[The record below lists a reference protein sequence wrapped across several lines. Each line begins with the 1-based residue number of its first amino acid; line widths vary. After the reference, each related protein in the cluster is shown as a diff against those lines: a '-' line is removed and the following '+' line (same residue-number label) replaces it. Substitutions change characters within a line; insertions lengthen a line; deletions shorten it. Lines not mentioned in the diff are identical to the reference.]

1 MDLTREERMRSRMR
15 GAARH
20 QVQNAD
26 FGSLFTIPGIAPQ
39 PEPEPEAE
47 PESSE
52 PAGPSSEPSAP
63 SAPSHAPSPAP
74 SLVQRTNPNTS
85 AKRRRLDSEGT
96 AAPIPRSHSPTQPP
110 PAQSGSASRRS
121 QRLSRSPINQDPY
134 DLENAPGPTDE
145 DEAVRKPTPPS
156 RPTAIRAPGSRPAAP
171 ISAVQ
176 NAPLQSSPLPTVQ
189 LSEEV
194 GESPAD
200 QPGSGQRRRFRAK
213 NAITSSALLQSALR
227 ADDNDTADRLMQ
239 SSSPLSRKS
248 RKSVAETAASRTS
261 TRTSL
266 RRSARLSGSSDDEV
280 NELSSD
286 MLAPVEEASPTG
298 IPEEHEPTEAEV
310 AEIEESI
317 IDQAGPDETAEMEAA
332 EEVDDREAARRLGR
346 KRQRRSIPAV
356 SPELISDD
364 VAEEP
369 SAKRPRKPQ
378 PPKTKKRS
386 PAKQKQ
392 PKAPRAK
399 PSKPSKPAAARR
411 TKTGGAGGPPV
422 PVKIQRFS
430 KPRRLDEDDADAD
443 DVLNTEIP
451 FANRGGVNAVDVL
464 AQMCEEI
471 IDASLQSLKDAFS
484 NAQDA
489 ATKKE
494 LRTKMRALEAFQEEL
509 RTRLLEHTIALDTL
523 FALKR
528 RVREAQKEK
537 LKLRERI
544 IQIRAEREQVALRM
558 DAVRVKHDEDS
569 KEALHNI
576 NVSSAMH
583 DIELAIEQGRAA
595 AELSV
600 KDQKTADLSNLE
612 LLISRVT
619 EQACSVGPSGGTLK
633 QIRSF
638 NAFLERAAAV
648 L

>member
-39 PEPEPEAE
+39 PEAEPE

-52 PAGPSSEPSAP
+52 PAGPSSEPTAPSAP
-63 SAPSHAPSPAP
+63 SHAPSHAPSPAP

-96 AAPIPRSHSPTQPP
+96 AASIPRSHSPTQLP
-110 PAQSGSASRRS
+110 PAQSSSASRRS
-121 QRLSRSPINQDPY
+121 QRLSHSPRNHDPY
-134 DLENAPGPTDE
+134 DLENAPGPTEE
-145 DEAVRKPTPPS
+145 DEAVRKPTPPG
-156 RPTAIRAPGSRPAAP
+156 RPTARRAPGSRPAAP
-171 ISAVQ
+171 ISAAQ

-286 MLAPVEEASPTG
+286 MLAPVEEASSAG
-298 IPEEHEPTEAEV
+298 ITEEHEPTEAEV

-317 IDQAGPDETAEMEAA
+317 IYQAGPDETAEIEVA

-346 KRQRRSIPAV
+346 KRQRRGIPDV
-356 SPELISDD
+356 SPELVSDE

-378 PPKTKKRS
+378 PPMPKKRS

-399 PSKPSKPAAARR
+399 PSKPATARR

-471 IDASLQSLKDAFS
+471 IDTSLQSLKDAFS

-558 DAVRVKHDEDS
+558 DAVRAKHDEDS

-583 DIELAIEQGRAA
+583 DIDLAIEQGLAA

-612 LLISRVT
+612 LLVSRVT
-619 EQACSVGPSGGTLK
+619 EQACSVSPSGGTLK